1 MIAETHQLGDGF
13 YIFLEAS
20 TLSVKFSG
28 ESGFEGMLSLAKHD
42 ILLVDGLWLYQK
54 VRLADTSISN
64 TLERID
70 SGARVPADTSAEYP
84 NRAGM

>member
-1 MIAETHQLGDGF
+1 
-13 YIFLEAS
+13 
-20 TLSVKFSG
+20 
-28 ESGFEGMLSLAKHD
+28 MLSIAKHD
-42 ILLVDGLWLYQK
+42 IPLDDGLWLYRK

-70 SGARVPADTSAEYP
+70 SGARVPADTSEEYP

>member
-1 MIAETHQLGDGF
+1 
-13 YIFLEAS
+13 
-20 TLSVKFSG
+20 
-28 ESGFEGMLSLAKHD
+28 MLSIAKHD
-42 ILLVDGLWLYQK
+42 ILLDDGLWLYQK

-70 SGARVPADTSAEYP
+70 SGAQVPADTSEEYP